1 MPPFSSFLKTTLQD
15 FIPPARYIS
24 VNFLHSETQARSRY
38 SSLNLIQNMF
48 LLLIL
53 SLGMQLHQTT
63 ALFTVTVP
71 KDLYIVEHGSNVT
84 LECDFYSG
92 NNLEIEHVTAALQKV
107 ENNTSSHSATLL
119 KEELPRGKALFHF
132 SQVQVSDAGKYRCV
146 IGYATSWDYKY
157 LTLKV
162 KASYKKINTH
172 TVSVPGTDEI
182 ELTCQAKGYPLAE
195 VSWSNVNFSAN
206 TSHTETSDGLY
217 QVTSVLRLK
226 SPASRNF
233 SCEFWNA
240 NVKELTSAIIALRGD
255 TESNVPPPLLRHIF
269 IPSFIIVLTVIVT
282 MIILR
287 KQLSKKLCS
296 TKGLLPV
303 LLRGPTLPEAQA

>member
-1 MPPFSSFLKTTLQD
+1 MF
-15 FIPPARYIS
+15 
-24 VNFLHSETQARSRY
+24 
-38 SSLNLIQNMF
+38 F

-53 SLGMQLHQTT
+53 SLGTQLHQTI

-92 NNLEIEHVTAALQKV
+92 NYLEVEHVTATLQKV
-107 ENNTSSHSATLL
+107 ENNTSSHSTTLL
-119 KEELPRGKALFHF
+119 KEELKGKALFHF
-132 SQVQVSDAGKYRCV
+132 SQVQVSDAGRYHCL
-146 IGYATSWDYKY
+146 IGFRTTWDYKY

-162 KASYKKINTH
+162 KASYKKINTR
-172 TVSVPGTDEI
+172 VVQVPRTDEV

-195 VSWSNVNFSAN
+195 VSWPNTNVSAN

-217 QVTSVLRLK
+217 QVTSVLRIK
-226 SPASRNF
+226 PPPGRNF

-240 NVKELTSAIIALRGD
+240 NVKELTSAIIVSPG
-255 TESNVPPPLLRHIF
+255 EMKSSVPPPLLLHIF
-269 IPSFIIVLTVIVT
+269 IPSFIIVLMVIAT

-287 KQLSKKLCS
+287 KQLCRKLYS
-296 TKGLLPV
+296 RKGDTWIPLWKHSGHVHELMGDGKS
-303 LLRGPTLPEAQA
+303 LRAVGTVDRTLSQAQKI